1 MSIIDEQQYLELLKK
16 GKANLPEVKAVAR
29 FEIPRAS
36 VMTTKRQVFVR
47 NFIDV
52 TKSLRREPKHLSR
65 YLFKELAMPGAIQG
79 NELVMQGKSSEGM
92 VNKRI
97 EDYAKEFVICEEC
110 KKPDT
115 NIIKEGSVDILKCE
129 ACGARRSLRKI

>member
-1 MSIIDEQQYLELLKK
+1 MDEQQYLELLKK
-16 GKANLPEVKAVAR
+16 GKSNLPEIKAAAR
-29 FEIPRAS
+29 FEIPRVS

-47 NFIDV
+47 SFIDLA
-52 TKSLRREPKHLSR
+52 KALRREPKHVAR

-79 NELVMQGKSSEGM
+79 NELIMQGKSSEGM
-92 VNKRI
+92 VNRRI
-97 EDYAKEFVICEEC
+97 EDYVKEFVICEEC

-115 NIIKEGSVDILKCE
+115 NIAKEGGVDILKCE